1 MFIFV
6 LVAEYAYTCKIN
18 EKSDVYSFGVVLMEL
33 VTGKR
38 PVEPEFGENKD
49 IVYWIYNKLKSI
61 ENLVEVVDLN
71 ISEALKEDAI
81 KVLRIAVH
89 CTAKISALRPSM
101 RTVVQMLEEAEPC
114 ILTDIIVHRKGE
126 SSPTGNRRT
135 VAS

>member
-1 MFIFV
+1 
-6 LVAEYAYTCKIN
+6 
-18 EKSDVYSFGVVLMEL
+18 MEL
-33 VTGKR
+33 ITGKR

-89 CTAKISALRPSM
+89 CTVKL
-101 RTVVQMLEEAEPC
+101 L
-114 ILTDIIVHRKGE
+114 DIIVHKKGE
-126 SSPTGNRRT
+126 SSPTGEWNNI
-135 VAS
+135 SKLI

>member
-1 MFIFV
+1 
-6 LVAEYAYTCKIN
+6 
-18 EKSDVYSFGVVLMEL
+18 MEL

-89 CTAKISALRPSM
+89 CTAKFPALRPSM